1 MPAKTSKEVTD
12 RENRCQLLLTA
23 ITKQGPRIADLLL
36 GLVRPFLL
44 PDDAVP
50 DYMGSF
56 VGLARRLGGA
66 LARLRTADER
76 VYAANARRSSLR
88 QQLDQ
93 KSKALGKLISRVLR
107 TVSSQ
112 FVEPSLGE
120 LGLESPTN
128 RNTTPLLRQA
138 DRIDETFGRDN
149 VDQLLGEPSFSQP
162 VDPRSQVADVRALA
176 DQVRGLDRQID
187 ENRRE
192 HDEALIEKNKAK
204 EEHDRVFLHTARTF
218 ESFCRLAGED
228 ELAHR
233 VRESQK
239 RTRRTATETGEGG
252 SPPPPPE
259 GDGSDPVA
267 DLPEDTSSTEK
278 V

>member
-12 RENRCQLLLTA
+12 RENRCQFLLTA
-23 ITKQGPRIADLLL
+23 ITKQGPRIADFLL

-44 PDDAVP
+44 PDDAES
-50 DYMGSF
+50 DFMGTL
-56 VGLARRLGGA
+56 VGLARRLDGV
-66 LARLRTADER
+66 LARLRSADER
-76 VYAANARRSSLR
+76 VYAANARRSVLR

-93 KSKALGKLISRVLR
+93 KTKELGKLISRVFR
-107 TVSSQ
+107 TVASQ

-138 DRIDETFGRDN
+138 ERIDETFGRD
-149 VDQLLGEPSFSQP
+149 DLDRLLGESSFSEP
-162 VDPRSQVADVRALA
+162 VNPRSQAADVKVVADEVR
-176 DQVRGLDRQID
+176 DLDRQID

-228 ELAHR
+228 ELADR
-233 VRESQK
+233 VRETQ
-239 RTRRTATETGEGG
+239 RRRRRTTDETGEGDNPQ
-252 SPPPPPE
+252 PPPQ
-259 GDGSDPVA
+259 GDGADPVA
-267 DLPEDTSSTEK
+267 TQEDTMS
-278 V
+278 VQNV